1 MRKAKIVATIGP
13 ASAEPA
19 TLRALMLAGL
29 DVARV
34 NMSHGTQAGH
44 RESISRIRQAAVE
57 TERNVAVLLD
67 LSGPKIRTGR
77 LRGGQAQLV
86 DGAPVEL
93 VPAEIEG
100 SAERFSVNYPAL
112 ADEIRV
118 DDRILI
124 GDGEIELKVVG
135 RSPGLVTA
143 TVVQGGTL
151 GEHKGLNFPGARLS
165 VESVT
170 PKDVSDLAFGIE
182 NGVDLIALSFVRSAS
197 DCRTARELIRKN
209 GGRARLIAKIEK
221 PEAVDDLCGILA
233 ESDGVMVAR
242 GDLAVETS
250 PEAVPLL
257 QKKIIADAMAA
268 QKIVITATQM
278 LQSMTDNPRPTRAE
292 ASDVANAVLD
302 GSDALMLSAETAV
315 GHFPVEA
322 VRMMSRIIESTES
335 PRVPIPFTPP
345 AALGASTCA
354 RRQSGSTDR
363 ALAEAARFAA
373 EEIDARLIVVLT
385 VSGHMGRAVAALR
398 PQQRIIA
405 LTTQLLTCRQ
415 LSLSWGVEARLLGE
429 FPPGAEQ
436 VLALADSALLKEE
449 LAGHGESVVFIAGHM
464 RDSALSDSVKIHRV
478 G

>member
-19 TLRALMLAGL
+19 TLHAMMLAGM

-34 NMSHGTQAGH
+34 NMSHGTQEGH
-44 RESISRIRQAAVE
+44 RDSIRRIREAAEE
-57 TERNVAVLLD
+57 TGRNIAVLLD
-67 LSGPKIRTGR
+67 LSGPKIRTGT
-77 LRGGQAQLV
+77 LRGRQAQLINGAVV
-86 DGAPVEL
+86 DL

-100 SAERFSVNYPAL
+100 SAERFSVNYPTL
-112 ADEIRV
+112 AEEIRV

-124 GDGEIELKVVG
+124 GDGEIELKVIRRG
-135 RSPGLVTA
+135 AGAVTA
-143 TVVQGGTL
+143 TVVQGGLL
-151 GEHKGLNFPGARLS
+151 GEHKGLNFPGTRLS
-165 VESVT
+165 VPSVT
-170 PKDVSDLAFGIE
+170 PKDASDLAFGLD
-182 NGVDLIALSFVRSAS
+182 NGVDLIAQSFVRSAS
-197 DCRTARELIRKN
+197 DCRVARELIRKH

-257 QKKIIADAMAA
+257 QKKIIADALAS
-268 QKIVITATQM
+268 QKTVITATQM

-322 VRMMSRIIESTES
+322 VRMMSRIVESTEA
-335 PRVPIPFTPP
+335 PRAP
-345 AALGASTCA
+345 ASWAAPVVLGASTCA
-354 RRQSGSTDR
+354 RRQSGSHAR

-385 VSGHMGRAVAALR
+385 ASGHMGRAVAALR
-398 PQQRIIA
+398 PPQRIIA

-415 LSLSWGVEARLLGE
+415 LALSWGVEARLLGG

-436 VLALADSALLKEE
+436 LLELADAGLLREK
-449 LAGHGESVVFIAGHM
+449 LAEQGESVVFIAGHM
-464 RDSALSDSVKIHRV
+464 PDSALSDSVKIHRV